1 MKTTVKLL
9 ASAVALCIVP
19 ATYAI
24 TPEQALANLQGAQ
37 QFSHLANKS
46 YSTAMYNEHL
56 ANLAKGNALVMHGPN
71 STEAIDASQAYDAA
85 LKRVA
90 QTRQGA
96 RLGRLQVDAAQ
107 FALRTAAPQKLLPQL
122 TPQPMNVPTPITQFV
137 PQKTPVLPNQLT
149 PQPMKVPTQITQSV
163 PLKTPVL
170 TTQLTP
176 QPMKVPTSITQF
188 VPQKTPVL
196 PNQLTP
202 QPMKVPTQITQSV
215 PLKTPVL
222 STQLT
227 PQPMKVPTPIVQSVP
242 QKTPVLP
249 NQLTPQPMKVP
260 TRIAQSVPQKTPV
273 LPTQL
278 TPKPMKV
285 PTPVTQTVPT
295 VNPTLYRQDIAKKQA
310 ALIAPPVITP
320 TTNGTVIPVTSLKPS
335 TKVPVT
341 PTSGTN
347 TVTTVQHVNTYYI
360 DQATRSKVSNNSDAI
375 SQNSEKIDHNA
386 KDIEDTR
393 DDLKRGLNNAAA
405 MSSLHYH
412 SDNAWA
418 LSTGTANGDGA
429 ALAGGLQKGLTSHV
443 AVNMQASTSFDS
455 GWMAGA
461 GISGDF

>member
-1 MKTTVKLL
+1 
-9 ASAVALCIVP
+9 
-19 ATYAI
+19 
-24 TPEQALANLQGAQ
+24 
-37 QFSHLANKS
+37 
-46 YSTAMYNEHL
+46 
-56 ANLAKGNALVMHGPN
+56 
-71 STEAIDASQAYDAA
+71 
-85 LKRVA
+85 
-90 QTRQGA
+90 
-96 RLGRLQVDAAQ
+96 
-107 FALRTAAPQKLLPQL
+107 
-122 TPQPMNVPTPITQFV
+122 
-137 PQKTPVLPNQLT
+137 
-149 PQPMKVPTQITQSV
+149 MKVPTQITQSV

-176 QPMKVPTSITQF
+176 Q
-188 VPQKTPVL
+188 
-196 PNQLTP
+196 
-202 QPMKVPTQITQSV
+202 
-215 PLKTPVL
+215 
-222 STQLT
+222 
-227 PQPMKVPTPIVQSVP
+227 
-242 QKTPVLP
+242 
-249 NQLTPQPMKVP
+249 
-260 TRIAQSVPQKTPV
+260 
-273 LPTQL
+273 
-278 TPKPMKV
+278 PMKV

-320 TTNGTVIPVTSLKPS
+320 TTNRTVIPVTSLKPS

-341 PTSGTN
+341 TTSGTN

-375 SQNSEKIDHNA
+375 SQNSQKIDRNA

>member
-90 QTRQGA
+90 QTRQDA

-170 TTQLTP
+170 PTQLTP
-176 QPMKVPTSITQF
+176 QPMKVPTPIAQS
-188 VPQKTPVL
+188 VPQKTPV

-222 STQLT
+222 TTQLT
-227 PQPMKVPTPIVQSVP
+227 PQ
-242 QKTPVLP
+242 
-249 NQLTPQPMKVP
+249 
-260 TRIAQSVPQKTPV
+260 
-273 LPTQL
+273 
-278 TPKPMKV
+278 PMKV

-320 TTNGTVIPVTSLKPS
+320 TTNRTVIPVTSLKPS

-341 PTSGTN
+341 TTSGTN

-375 SQNSEKIDHNA
+375 SQNSQKIDRNA

>member
-24 TPEQALANLQGAQ
+24 TSEQALANLQGAQ

-71 STEAIDASQAYDAA
+71 STQAIDASQAYDAA

-90 QTRQGA
+90 QTRQDA

-122 TPQPMNVPTPITQFV
+122 TPQPMNVPTPIVQSV

-170 TTQLTP
+170 P
-176 QPMKVPTSITQF
+176 
-188 VPQKTPVL
+188 
-196 PNQLTP
+196 
-202 QPMKVPTQITQSV
+202 
-215 PLKTPVL
+215 
-222 STQLT
+222 TQLT

>member
-90 QTRQGA
+90 QTRQDA

-170 TTQLTP
+170 PTQLTP
-176 QPMKVPTSITQF
+176 QPMKVPTPIAQS

-222 STQLT
+222 TTQLT
-227 PQPMKVPTPIVQSVP
+227 PQ
-242 QKTPVLP
+242 
-249 NQLTPQPMKVP
+249 
-260 TRIAQSVPQKTPV
+260 
-273 LPTQL
+273 
-278 TPKPMKV
+278 PMKV

-320 TTNGTVIPVTSLKPS
+320 TTNRTVIPVTSLKPS

-341 PTSGTN
+341 TTSGTN

-375 SQNSEKIDHNA
+375 SQNSQKIDRNA

>member
-90 QTRQGA
+90 QTRQDA

-149 PQPMKVPTQITQSV
+149 PQPMKVPT
-163 PLKTPVL
+163 
-170 TTQLTP
+170 
-176 QPMKVPTSITQF
+176 
-188 VPQKTPVL
+188 
-196 PNQLTP
+196 
-202 QPMKVPTQITQSV
+202 
-215 PLKTPVL
+215 
-222 STQLT
+222 
-227 PQPMKVPTPIVQSVP
+227 PIVQSVP

-249 NQLTPQPMKVP
+249 IQLTPQPMKVP
-260 TRIAQSVPQKTPV
+260 TPIALSVPQKTPV

-347 TVTTVQHVNTYYI
+347 MVTTAQHVNTYYI

-375 SQNSEKIDHNA
+375 SQNSQKIDRNA

>member
-90 QTRQGA
+90 QTRQDA

-176 QPMKVPTSITQF
+176 QPMKVPT
-188 VPQKTPVL
+188 
-196 PNQLTP
+196 
-202 QPMKVPTQITQSV
+202 
-215 PLKTPVL
+215 
-222 STQLT
+222 
-227 PQPMKVPTPIVQSVP
+227 
-242 QKTPVLP
+242 
-249 NQLTPQPMKVP
+249 
-260 TRIAQSVPQKTPV
+260 
-273 LPTQL
+273 
-278 TPKPMKV
+278 
-285 PTPVTQTVPT
+285 PVTQTVPT

-320 TTNGTVIPVTSLKPS
+320 TTNRTVIPVTSLKPS

-341 PTSGTN
+341 TTSGTN

-375 SQNSEKIDHNA
+375 SQNSQKIDRNA

>member
-71 STEAIDASQAYDAA
+71 STQAIDASQAYDAA

-90 QTRQGA
+90 QTRQDA

-122 TPQPMNVPTPITQFV
+122 TPQPMNVPTPIVQSVPQKTPVLPNQLTPQPMKVPTPITQSVPLKTPVLPTQLTPQPMKVPTPITQSV

-170 TTQLTP
+170 P
-176 QPMKVPTSITQF
+176 
-188 VPQKTPVL
+188 
-196 PNQLTP
+196 
-202 QPMKVPTQITQSV
+202 
-215 PLKTPVL
+215 
-222 STQLT
+222 TQLT
-227 PQPMKVPTPIVQSVP
+227 PQPMKVPTPIVQ
-242 QKTPVLP
+242 
-249 NQLTPQPMKVP
+249 
-260 TRIAQSVPQKTPV
+260 
-273 LPTQL
+273 
-278 TPKPMKV
+278 
-285 PTPVTQTVPT
+285 PTPEPADPAANEGANADRPVCTTENPGAADSIEANEGANATQTANREPDAL
-295 VNPTLYRQDIAKKQA
+295 PPGYRQKAGCPDRA
-310 ALIAPPVITP
+310 PVITP

-375 SQNSEKIDHNA
+375 SQNSQKIDRNA

>member
-9 ASAVALCIVP
+9 ASAVALGIVP

-56 ANLAKGNALVMHGPN
+56 ANLAKGNARVMHGPN
-71 STEAIDASQAYDAA
+71 STEAINASQAYDAA

-90 QTRQGA
+90 QTRQDA

-122 TPQPMNVPTPITQFV
+122 TPKPMKVPTQITQSVPLKTPVLSAQLTPQPMKVPTQITQSV
-137 PQKTPVLPNQLT
+137 PQKTPVLPNQLTPQPMKVPTPIVQSVPQKTPVLPIQLT

-176 QPMKVPTSITQF
+176 Q
-188 VPQKTPVL
+188 
-196 PNQLTP
+196 
-202 QPMKVPTQITQSV
+202 
-215 PLKTPVL
+215 
-222 STQLT
+222 
-227 PQPMKVPTPIVQSVP
+227 
-242 QKTPVLP
+242 
-249 NQLTPQPMKVP
+249 
-260 TRIAQSVPQKTPV
+260 
-273 LPTQL
+273 
-278 TPKPMKV
+278 PMKV

-320 TTNGTVIPVTSLKPS
+320 TTNRTVIPVTSLKPS

>member
-90 QTRQGA
+90 QTRQDA

-170 TTQLTP
+170 PTQLTP
-176 QPMKVPTSITQF
+176 QPMKVPTPIAQS
-188 VPQKTPVL
+188 VPQKTPLL

-222 STQLT
+222 TTQLT
-227 PQPMKVPTPIVQSVP
+227 PQ
-242 QKTPVLP
+242 
-249 NQLTPQPMKVP
+249 
-260 TRIAQSVPQKTPV
+260 
-273 LPTQL
+273 
-278 TPKPMKV
+278 PMKV

-320 TTNGTVIPVTSLKPS
+320 TTNRTVIPVTSLKPS

-341 PTSGTN
+341 TTSGTN

-375 SQNSEKIDHNA
+375 SQNSQKIDRNA

>member
-90 QTRQGA
+90 QTRQDA
-96 RLGRLQVDAAQ
+96 RLGRLQVVAAQ

-149 PQPMKVPTQITQSV
+149 PQPMKVPT
-163 PLKTPVL
+163 
-170 TTQLTP
+170 
-176 QPMKVPTSITQF
+176 
-188 VPQKTPVL
+188 
-196 PNQLTP
+196 
-202 QPMKVPTQITQSV
+202 
-215 PLKTPVL
+215 
-222 STQLT
+222 
-227 PQPMKVPTPIVQSVP
+227 
-242 QKTPVLP
+242 
-249 NQLTPQPMKVP
+249 
-260 TRIAQSVPQKTPV
+260 
-273 LPTQL
+273 
-278 TPKPMKV
+278 
-285 PTPVTQTVPT
+285 PVTQTVPT

-320 TTNGTVIPVTSLKPS
+320 TTNRTVIPVTSLKPS

>member
-71 STEAIDASQAYDAA
+71 STQAIDASQAYDAA

-90 QTRQGA
+90 QTRQDA

-122 TPQPMNVPTPITQFV
+122 TPQPMNVPTPIVQSV

-163 PLKTPVL
+163 PQKTPVLPIQLTPQPIEVPTPIVQSVPQKTPVL
-170 TTQLTP
+170 TTQLA
-176 QPMKVPTSITQF
+176 
-188 VPQKTPVL
+188 
-196 PNQLTP
+196 P
-202 QPMKVPTQITQSV
+202 QPMKVPTQIT
-215 PLKTPVL
+215 
-222 STQLT
+222 
-227 PQPMKVPTPIVQSVP
+227 QSVP

-310 ALIAPPVITP
+310 TLIAPPVITP

>member
-90 QTRQGA
+90 QTRQDA

-170 TTQLTP
+170 PTQLTP
-176 QPMKVPTSITQF
+176 QPMKVPTQITQYVPQKTPVLPNLLTPQPMKVPTPIAQS

-222 STQLT
+222 TTQLT
-227 PQPMKVPTPIVQSVP
+227 PQ
-242 QKTPVLP
+242 
-249 NQLTPQPMKVP
+249 
-260 TRIAQSVPQKTPV
+260 
-273 LPTQL
+273 
-278 TPKPMKV
+278 PMKV

-320 TTNGTVIPVTSLKPS
+320 TTNRTVIPVTSLKPS

-341 PTSGTN
+341 TKSGTN

-375 SQNSEKIDHNA
+375 SQNSQKIDRNA

>member
-56 ANLAKGNALVMHGPN
+56 ANLAKGNALVMLGPN
-71 STEAIDASQAYDAA
+71 STAAIDASQAYDAA

-90 QTRQGA
+90 QTRQDA
-96 RLGRLQVDAAQ
+96 RLGRLQVVAAQ

-122 TPQPMNVPTPITQFV
+122 TPQPMNVPTPITQFA

-176 QPMKVPTSITQF
+176 QPMKVPTQITQY

-202 QPMKVPTQITQSV
+202 QPMKVPTQITQYV
-215 PLKTPVL
+215 PQKTPVL
-222 STQLT
+222 PTQLT
-227 PQPMKVPTPIVQSVP
+227 PQPMKVPTPIAQSVP

-249 NQLTPQPMKVP
+249 NQLTPQ
-260 TRIAQSVPQKTPV
+260 
-273 LPTQL
+273 
-278 TPKPMKV
+278 PMKV

-320 TTNGTVIPVTSLKPS
+320 TTNRTVIPVTSLKPS

-341 PTSGTN
+341 TTSGTN

-375 SQNSEKIDHNA
+375 SQNSQKIDRNA

>member
-71 STEAIDASQAYDAA
+71 STQAIDASQAYDAA

-90 QTRQGA
+90 QTRQDA

-149 PQPMKVPTQITQSV
+149 PQPIKVPTPIAQS
-163 PLKTPVL
+163 
-170 TTQLTP
+170 
-176 QPMKVPTSITQF
+176 

-196 PNQLTP
+196 P
-202 QPMKVPTQITQSV
+202 I
-215 PLKTPVL
+215 
-222 STQLT
+222 QLT

-249 NQLTPQPMKVP
+249 IQLTPQPIKVP
-260 TRIAQSVPQKTPV
+260 TPIVQSVPQKTPV

-278 TPKPMKV
+278 TPQPMKV

-320 TTNGTVIPVTSLKPS
+320 TTNRTVIPVTSLKPS

-341 PTSGTN
+341 TTSGTN
-347 TVTTVQHVNTYYI
+347 TITTVQHVNTYYI

-375 SQNSEKIDHNA
+375 SQNSQKIDRNA

>member
-56 ANLAKGNALVMHGPN
+56 ANLAKGNARVMHGPN
-71 STEAIDASQAYDAA
+71 STEAINASQAYDAA

-90 QTRQGA
+90 QTRQDA

-122 TPQPMNVPTPITQFV
+122 TPKPMKVPTQITQSVPLKTPVLSAQLTPQPMKVPTQITQSV
-137 PQKTPVLPNQLT
+137 PQKTPVLPNQLTPQPMKVPTPIVQSVPQKTPVLPIQLT

-176 QPMKVPTSITQF
+176 Q
-188 VPQKTPVL
+188 
-196 PNQLTP
+196 
-202 QPMKVPTQITQSV
+202 
-215 PLKTPVL
+215 
-222 STQLT
+222 
-227 PQPMKVPTPIVQSVP
+227 
-242 QKTPVLP
+242 
-249 NQLTPQPMKVP
+249 
-260 TRIAQSVPQKTPV
+260 
-273 LPTQL
+273 
-278 TPKPMKV
+278 PMKV

-320 TTNGTVIPVTSLKPS
+320 TTNRTVIPVTSLKPS

>member
-56 ANLAKGNALVMHGPN
+56 ANLAKGNARVMHGPN
-71 STEAIDASQAYDAA
+71 STEAINASQAYDAA

-90 QTRQGA
+90 QTRQDA

-122 TPQPMNVPTPITQFV
+122 TP
-137 PQKTPVLPNQLT
+137 K
-149 PQPMKVPTQITQSV
+149 PMKVPTQITQSV

-176 QPMKVPTSITQF
+176 Q
-188 VPQKTPVL
+188 
-196 PNQLTP
+196 
-202 QPMKVPTQITQSV
+202 
-215 PLKTPVL
+215 
-222 STQLT
+222 
-227 PQPMKVPTPIVQSVP
+227 
-242 QKTPVLP
+242 
-249 NQLTPQPMKVP
+249 
-260 TRIAQSVPQKTPV
+260 
-273 LPTQL
+273 
-278 TPKPMKV
+278 PMKV